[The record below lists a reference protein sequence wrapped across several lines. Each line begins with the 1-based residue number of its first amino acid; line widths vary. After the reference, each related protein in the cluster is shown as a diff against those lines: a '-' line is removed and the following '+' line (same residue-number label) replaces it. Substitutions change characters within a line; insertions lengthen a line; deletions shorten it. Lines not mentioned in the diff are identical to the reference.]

1 MKKFLRQTLF
11 FAFGLL
17 LLAVAFD
24 VLLTA
29 KVLRSRTSPFATWND
44 LYQRNIEA
52 DVLVMGSSR
61 AFVQFNP
68 AIFDTVLH
76 TNSYNPQALEL
87 RIAELIQDDDV
98 TNQSGIYEYLL
109 SGNEKTL
116 NIRAFSDRMKQA
128 AYERQK
134 GICAICHQHFELDE
148 MEADHIDPWHD
159 GGKTCA
165 ENCQM
170 LCRPC
175 NRRKSGK

>member
-76 TNSYNPQALEL
+76 TNSYNLGM
-87 RIAELIQDDDV
+87 
-98 TNQSGIYEYLL
+98 NG
-109 SGNEKTL
+109 
-116 NIRAFSDRMKQA
+116 RA
-128 AYERQK
+128 
-134 GICAICHQHFELDE
+134 
-148 MEADHIDPWHD
+148 AD
-159 GGKTCA
+159 
-165 ENCQM
+165 
-170 LCRPC
+170 
-175 NRRKSGK
+175 S

>member
-76 TNSYNPQALEL
+76 TNSYNLGMNGRAADSQILKYKVFRHRGNHKPK
-87 RIAELIQDDDV
+87 LI
-98 TNQSGIYEYLL
+98 IYEV
-109 SGNEKTL
+109 SHGTMQKSNG
-116 NIRAFSDRMKQA
+116 
-128 AYERQK
+128 YEREQFVQRLTAGQPYLYGRLRRGQQGK
-134 GICAICHQHFELDE
+134 AQH
-148 MEADHIDPWHD
+148 
-159 GGKTCA
+159 GT
-165 ENCQM
+165 
-170 LCRPC
+170 
-175 NRRKSGK
+175 